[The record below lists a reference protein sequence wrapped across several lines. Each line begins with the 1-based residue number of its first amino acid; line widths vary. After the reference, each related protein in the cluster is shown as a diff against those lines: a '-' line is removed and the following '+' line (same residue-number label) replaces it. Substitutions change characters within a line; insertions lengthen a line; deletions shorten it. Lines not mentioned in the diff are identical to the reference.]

1 MEVGREMGTPPET
14 EEGFGNESYYVAGE
28 REMTGLGGRDRL
40 EQLMYLCTWIPPTK
54 CHSRLALK
62 IEIDFPTVLE
72 LGSPR

>member
-1 MEVGREMGTPPET
+1 MEVGREMGTSET